1 MVRLGSGSPGGGFK
15 TGCFVGGGMAGG
27 IAVFVGGGAVVG
39 CGTVVV
45 VVGGGGGGVVS
56 IGVAV
61 VGGGLVGCCRCGL
74 GRRRRRLLAGLL
86 LSLTARAGWLVG
98 WSASLSEYVIS
109 IFTWLR
115 CWLIL
120 HSGCPSKS
128 KPWMALTSVV
138 GSCRLDELITRL
150 FVRK

>member
-1 MVRLGSGSPGGGFK
+1 MVVGEGGISAVLVVLAGRWMVAGGGLSTM
-15 TGCFVGGGMAGG
+15 TGVGG
-27 IAVFVGGGAVVG
+27 
-39 CGTVVV
+39 
-45 VVGGGGGGVVS
+45 S
-56 IGVAV
+56 VARGYV
-61 VGGGLVGCCRCGL
+61 LVGCCRCGL
-74 GRRRRRLLAGLL
+74 GRRRRRLAGLL

-98 WSASLSEYVIS
+98 WSALLSEYVIS

-128 KPWMALTSVV
+128 KPWMALTNVV

-150 FVRK
+150 FVCK